1 MTAQILVLTAA
12 VDVSDALI
20 AAASALAGG
29 PARRLGATA
38 ADMPCPPEALAAI
51 RAQLAGAPVDANLV
65 PAENREK
72 RLLIADMDS
81 TIIPVECI
89 DEIADLAGVG
99 PRVAEI
105 TERAMQG
112 ELDFEG
118 ALRARVALLRD
129 LPVEAL
135 DRVWAERITLNPG
148 AERLVRTMAARGA
161 MTALVSGGFTFFADR
176 VAEAAGFA
184 FARANTLLI
193 ADGRLTGEVA
203 DPILGREA
211 KLEALNALTAD
222 RGLTPADAIA
232 VGDGA
237 NDLAMVEAAGLGV
250 AYHAKPALAAKAR
263 AVLAHSDLSAL
274 LHLQGIADPG
284 FGR

>member
-1 MTAQILVLTAA
+1 MSSHFLVLTSAA
-12 VDVSDALI
+12 PLGDDLL
-20 AAASALAGG
+20 AAASDLAGA
-29 PARRLGATA
+29 PARRLGAGA
-38 ADMPCPPEALAAI
+38 ADLPCGPDALAAA
-51 RAQLAGAPVDANLV
+51 RTRFTGVDANLV
-65 PAENREK
+65 PAANREK
-72 RLLIADMDS
+72 PLLIADMDS

-99 PRVAEI
+99 PQVSDI

-148 AERLVRTMAARGA
+148 AETLVRTMAARGA

-184 FARANTLLI
+184 FARANTLI
-193 ADGRLTGEVA
+193 VADGKLTGEVT

-211 KLEALNALTAD
+211 KLEALNALTAE

-250 AYHAKPALAAKAR
+250 AYRAKPALAEKADAR
-263 AVLAHSDLSAL
+263 LDHSDLTAL
-274 LHLQGIADPG
+274 LALQGIAAPG
-284 FGR
+284 FG